1 MTLSSV
7 SRCWLLGLLFW
18 CSLPPHVM
26 SQGPS
31 DTPQNTELPTS
42 DALDLLP
49 DSSQRAQVEEALR
62 NKDYKKAEAILID
75 EANRDPHSPREAKIL
90 AVVGGIYF
98 LDGTYVESVQAWR
111 KSDAIFPLDERS
123 RFTLAMAY
131 VELHRLSSAR
141 EELNRL
147 SAAQPHNALYVYWL
161 ARLDYDS
168 QHYTDAISQLQR
180 TTELDPKM
188 ARAYNLLGLCY
199 DYQGHLDKAISAF
212 SRAVELNR
220 RESRPSPW
228 PNIDMANSQIELNLL
243 TEAERN
249 LREAIGYDAHLPKA
263 QYDLGRVLEKE
274 GRYEEA
280 VETLKGAVALDSSYA
295 EPHYLLGRIYQRL
308 GEPQF
313 AKSEIQRFQQ
323 LQKANKTI
331 PSE

>member
-1 MTLSSV
+1 MTLSRAKCCV
-7 SRCWLLGLLFW
+7 LGLLLW
-18 CSLPPHVM
+18 WALARQVM

-31 DTPQNTELPTS
+31 DSSQNAELPTS
-42 DALDLLP
+42 DASALLP

-62 NKDYKKAEAILID
+62 NKDYKKAETILID
-75 EANRDPHSPREAKIL
+75 EATRDPRSPREAKLL
-90 AVVGGIYF
+90 ALLGGIYF
-98 LDGTYVESVQAWR
+98 LDGAYVESVEAWR
-111 KSDAIFPLDERS
+111 KSDVIFPLDERS
-123 RFTLAMAY
+123 RFTLTMAY
-131 VELHRLSSAR
+131 VKLHRVPAARKELEKLST
-141 EELNRL
+141 
-147 SAAQPHNALYVYWL
+147 AQPRSALYVYWS

-180 TTELDPKM
+180 ATELDPKM

-199 DYQGHLDKAISAF
+199 DYQGQLDRAISAF

-220 RESRPSPW
+220 RESKPSPW
-228 PNIDMANSQIELNLL
+228 PNVDMANSQIELDLL
-243 TEAERN
+243 AAAEMN
-249 LREAIGYDAHLPKA
+249 LREAIAYDADLPKA
-263 QYDLGRVLEKE
+263 HYDLGRVLEKE

-280 VETLKGAVALDSSYA
+280 VEALKRAAALDGSYA

-323 LQKANKTI
+323 LQKANQTI